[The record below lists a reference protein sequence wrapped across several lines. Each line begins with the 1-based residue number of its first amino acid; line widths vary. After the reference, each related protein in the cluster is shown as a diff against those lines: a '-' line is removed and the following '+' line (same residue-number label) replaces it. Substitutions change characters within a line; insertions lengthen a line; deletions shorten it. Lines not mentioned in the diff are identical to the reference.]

1 MSIEENK
8 AVVRRWFEAAYQ
20 DDTAADT
27 LVAPDYVGHF
37 PPNPDLH
44 GREAIKRFNRQAL
57 VAFPDLQI
65 TFDDLIAEGDRVVV
79 RWTMRGTHL
88 GELRGGIAPT
98 GKSFAIT
105 GTSTSRVAGGQ
116 VAESWGNIDYL
127 GLFLQLGLVTPLGPP
142 AR

>member
-37 PPNPDLH
+37 PLNPDLH

-127 GLFLQLGLVTPLGPP
+127 GLFLQLGLVTPPGPP